1 MPGGKSGNG
10 WVTCELRHQHWGLF
24 GAAGVLVYVAHPTDQ
39 ALSLVLLQ
47 RRAQWSHQG
56 GTWALPGGAMDSDE
70 TPAEAALREA
80 DEECMLDPKLVVPR
94 GLYSDEH
101 GGWAYHTVLAQA
113 AEPLRVHADAYE
125 SDEAVWLPAGE
136 VDHLDL
142 HPGFAA
148 SWPVLREALVPVTVF
163 VDGTTQSGPGDPV
176 HAGRRLHARLTDL
189 ARTGLAGLPDGVPGP
204 ALARWYPD
212 YVLVLE
218 EAAAAAA
225 ASTAA
230 ADAARAANAAPRFSW
245 NEPLTVRTA
254 EVRIVAVA
262 DGAHAGDVLADLA
275 ASTPGRRLAVS
286 DHRAVRDR
294 AAAAGAG
301 AGDLSWL
308 RPTSAEPGQAA
319 APPLSADPTVVPRAE
334 PSGGTGHER

>member
-10 WVTCELRHQHWGLF
+10 WVTCAQGHQHWGLF
-24 GAAGVLVYVAHPTDQ
+24 GAAGVLVYVAHPTNP

-47 RRAQWSHQG
+47 RRARWAHQG

-70 TPAEAALREA
+70 MPAEAALREA

-113 AEPLRVHADAYE
+113 AEPLRVYSDAYE
-125 SDEAVWLPAGE
+125 SDEAVWLPADE
-136 VDHLDL
+136 VGRLDL

-148 SWPVLREALVPVTVF
+148 SWPVLREALLPLTVF
-163 VDGTTQSGPGDPV
+163 VDGTGAMGPAPGLDDPAD
-176 HAGRRLHARLTDL
+176 AGGRLHARLS
-189 ARTGLAGLPDGVPGP
+189 ALAGSGVTVPPDAVLGP
-204 ALARWYPD
+204 VLTRWYPD

-225 ASTAA
+225 ARSAA
-230 ADAARAANAAPRFSW
+230 ADEARKANEAPRFSW

-254 EVRIVAVA
+254 EIRIVAVA
-262 DGAHAGDVLADLA
+262 DDAQADDVIADLA
-275 ASTPGRRLAVS
+275 AITPGRRLAVS

-294 AAAAGAG
+294 AAAAGVG
-301 AGDLSWL
+301 TGDLNWL
-308 RPTSAEPGQAA
+308 RPPLTGPGQAA
-319 APPLSADPTVVPRAE
+319 TP
-334 PSGGTGHER
+334 H

>member
-1 MPGGKSGNG
+1 M
-10 WVTCELRHQHWGLF
+10 TCDLGHQHWGLF

-47 RRAQWSHQG
+47 HRARWAHQG

-113 AEPLRVHADAYE
+113 AEPLRVYPDAYE

-136 VDHLDL
+136 VARLDL

-148 SWPVLREALVPVTVF
+148 SWPVLREALVPLTVF
-163 VDGTTQSGPGDPV
+163 VDGTGSHDPGD
-176 HAGRRLHARLTDL
+176 AGRRLRTHLSNLT
-189 ARTGLAGLPDGVPGP
+189 RSGLTALPDGVPSP

-225 ASTAA
+225 VSSAA
-230 ADAARAANAAPRFSW
+230 AYEARAASEAPRFSW
-245 NEPLTVRTA
+245 NEPLVVRTA
-254 EVRIVAVA
+254 EIRTVAVA
-262 DGAHAGDVLADLA
+262 DGAQAGDVLADLA
-275 ASTPGRRLAVS
+275 GTTPGRHLVVS
-286 DHRAVRDR
+286 DRPIVRDR
-294 AAAAGAG
+294 EVAAGTA
-301 AGDLSWL
+301 ATELNWL
-308 RPTSAEPGQAA
+308 LGPHQ
-319 APPLSADPTVVPRAE
+319 RA
-334 PSGGTGHER
+334 